1 MSARSTYRHWQ
12 DEKPYHLLRLSYGA
26 VAETYNLHFFG
37 TVRLLL
43 IIIRQKFVIPV
54 GHAAVNENYARTE
67 FWAVSIERWYPA
79 VIHVCL
85 DLPCGLS
92 LREQVVSC
100 PTSIAVNLYRRI
112 FFRRSPQPQIQDAI
126 LIMKTRLLLLL
137 NVWLSEY
144 HTTTLRL
151 CYCRVSA
158 IHCGSSSN
166 LGTSLVRIQ
175 VQIWMSSGL
184 RLSPVRVL
192 QPDTWLVDRGST
204 ADVWGHRP
212 SAQQQ
217 TPCLRFAAVSPVGR
231 RYRLIAARPALSSSD
246 VWIWAVPHCE
256 LMYEAEQRLVLL
268 SCS

>member
-1 MSARSTYRHWQ
+1 MSARNTYRHWQ

-26 VAETYNLHFFG
+26 VAETYNLHFLG

-43 IIIRQKFVIPV
+43 IIIRQKFVIPI

-92 LREQVVSC
+92 LREQVSC

-112 FFRRSPQPQIQDAI
+112 FFPT
-126 LIMKTRLLLLL
+126 L
-137 NVWLSEY
+137 
-144 HTTTLRL
+144 TTTSNPGRDIDNENATSFASKRL
-151 CYCRVSA
+151 TERISYNDSQALLYCRVSA

-192 QPDTWLVDRGST
+192 QPDT
-204 ADVWGHRP
+204 
-212 SAQQQ
+212 
-217 TPCLRFAAVSPVGR
+217 
-231 RYRLIAARPALSSSD
+231 
-246 VWIWAVPHCE
+246 
-256 LMYEAEQRLVLL
+256 
-268 SCS
+268 